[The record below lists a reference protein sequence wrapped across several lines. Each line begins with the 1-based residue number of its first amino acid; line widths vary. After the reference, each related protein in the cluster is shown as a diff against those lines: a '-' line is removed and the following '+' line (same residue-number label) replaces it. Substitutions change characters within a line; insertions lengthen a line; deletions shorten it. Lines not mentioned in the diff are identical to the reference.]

1 MKSILSRLSVAGQ
14 IFSGFG
20 VVVAVAIIS
29 GAVAVFAMI
38 KFEGSYAVF
47 EDMAEDALLAS
58 EINADMAK
66 ALLNT
71 QNYIKSH
78 SEQDLAIARDFIS
91 QVREGGEIAV
101 GEIKKPYRA
110 ERVELIVRQIEVFSA
125 GLDKVSAL
133 YVERDDVVNN
143 KLDVIGPAMRKD
155 LTSIAEGEA
164 QEGDFESAYLA
175 AAMQEKLLLGRFYVK
190 NYLLNN
196 KPSAIERANAELDK
210 ANEISLQLVKSVQN
224 PVRKEILADMLTKID
239 TYRANTL
246 RLAEIITER
255 NAVRDQNLFTN
266 GGAIST
272 AAAEIKDS
280 AVEDE
285 HILSKATKAEIKA
298 AEYQTV
304 IVSVIGIF
312 IAIGFAWF
320 IGRGVSRPIVG
331 MTRAMEKLAEGDLES
346 EIPDRDRKDEIG
358 KMAGAVQVFKDNAVA
373 RIRLEGTAGEERL
386 RQEKRQQKI
395 EGLISSF
402 RSEVASALGQVASAT
417 TEMGATAN
425 SLSSIAEATNQQA
438 SAAGVASENASSN
451 VQTVAAAAE
460 QLAASIGE
468 IDRQVGQTNDIVK
481 RASQQASSSNDQVAA
496 LASAAQKIGAVV
508 GLISDIAE
516 QTNLLALNAT
526 IEAARAGEMGKGFA
540 VVAAEVKSLANQTAK
555 ATEDI
560 SQQISGIQGSTSE
573 AVESIGEIAKIMAEV
588 DEFTAVIA
596 SAVRE
601 QGAATSEISQNV
613 QQAANGTHIV
623 AENISGVTQS
633 SSETSGS
640 AAQVTA
646 ATAELA
652 ELTTRLKDS
661 VDGFLEEVAA
671 A

>member
-20 VVVAVAIIS
+20 VVVAITIIS
-29 GAVAVFAMI
+29 GVLAVLAMVR
-38 KFEGSYAVF
+38 FEGSYAVF
-47 EDMAEDALLAS
+47 EDMASDALLAS

-66 ALLNT
+66 TLVNARK
-71 QNYIKSH
+71 YINSR
-78 SEQDLAIARDFIS
+78 SEEDLAETREFIR
-91 QVREGGEIAV
+91 QVREGAELATE
-101 GEIKKPYRA
+101 EIKKPYRA
-110 ERVELIVRQIEVFSA
+110 ERVALINNNIEKFSVD
-125 GLDKVSAL
+125 LDKIVVL
-133 YVERDDVVNN
+133 YAERDELVNN
-143 KLDVIGPAMRKD
+143 QLDKIGPEISKNLSEIANSAAKD
-155 LTSIAEGEA
+155 
-164 QEGDFESAYLA
+164 GDFETAYVA
-175 AAMQEKLLLGRFYVK
+175 GNMQEKLLLGRLYVK
-190 NYLLNN
+190 NFLLRND
-196 KPSAIERANAELDK
+196 PSDIQRADAELQRANDISADL
-210 ANEISLQLVKSVQN
+210 ANSIEN
-224 PVRKEILADMLTKID
+224 PRRRQILEDTVSKFAD
-239 TYRANTL
+239 YRANTA
-246 RLAEIITER
+246 RLSEVIFER
-255 NAVRDQNLFTN
+255 NDIRNEMFVTYGDS
-266 GGAIST
+266 IST
-272 AAAEIKDS
+272 AAAEIKAS

-285 HILSKATKAEIKA
+285 KILTKATQAEIRS
-298 AEYQTV
+298 AEYQTIIANV
-304 IVSVIGIF
+304 VGVL
-312 IAIGFAWF
+312 IAIGFAWY
-320 IGRGVSRPIVG
+320 IGNSVSRPIVR
-331 MTRAMEKLAEGDLES
+331 MNKAMERLAEGDLES
-346 EIPDRDRKDEIG
+346 EIPERNRKDEIG
-358 KMAGAVQVFKDNAVA
+358 QMAAAVQVFKDNAVA
-373 RIRLEGTAGEERL
+373 RIRLEGTAGEERV

-395 EGLISSF
+395 ESLISGF
-402 RSEVASALGQVASAT
+402 RSEVANSLGQVASAT

-425 SLSSIAEATNQQA
+425 SLASIAESTNQQA

-481 RASQQASSSNDQVAA
+481 RASQRASSSNEQVTA

-573 AVESIGEIAKIMAEV
+573 AVESIGEIANIMAEV

-613 QQAANGTHIV
+613 QQAANGTQIV

-652 ELTTRLKDS
+652 ELTERLKNS

>member
-1 MKSILSRLSVAGQ
+1 MKNILSKLSVAGQ

-20 VVVAVAIIS
+20 VIVAIAIIS
-29 GAVAVFAMI
+29 GAVAVMAMLR
-38 KFEGSYAVF
+38 FEESYAVF
-47 EDMAEDALLAS
+47 ADMADDALLAS

-71 QNYIKSH
+71 RKYINSR
-78 SEQDLAIARDFIS
+78 SEQDLAAAHDFIG
-91 QVREGGEIAV
+91 QVQEGATIAV
-101 GEIKKPYRA
+101 DEIKKPYRA
-110 ERVELIVRQIEVFSA
+110 ERVALIDSQIDVFA
-125 GLDKVSAL
+125 NGLDKIVVL
-133 YVERDDVVNN
+133 YAERDDLVKN
-143 KLDVIGPAMRKD
+143 KLDKIGPDMRKD
-155 LTSIAEGEA
+155 LSKIANTA
-164 QEGDFESAYLA
+164 AADGDFETAYHA
-175 AAMQEKLLLGRFYVK
+175 GDMQEKLLLGRLYVK
-190 NYLLNN
+190 NFLLSNN
-196 KPSAIERANAELDK
+196 PTDIERADAELEK
-210 ANEISLQLVKSVQN
+210 ANAISVELAKSIEN
-224 PVRKEILADMLTKID
+224 PTRKEILSGMVAKFNN
-239 TYRANTL
+239 YRTHAQ
-246 RLAEIITER
+246 RLSEVISER
-255 NAVRDQNLFTN
+255 NAIRDETLVIN
-266 GGAIST
+266 GEAIST
-272 AAAEIKDS
+272 AGAEIKDS

-285 HILSKATKAEIKA
+285 HALTKSTQIEIRN

-304 IVSVIGIF
+304 AVNVIGIL

-320 IGRGVSRPIVG
+320 IGKGVSRPIVS
-331 MTRAMEKLAEGDLES
+331 MTKAMEKLAEGDLES
-346 EIPDRDRKDEIG
+346 EIPERGRKDEIG
-358 KMAGAVQVFKDNAVA
+358 KMAATVQVFKDNAVA
-373 RIRLEGTAGEERL
+373 RVRLEGTAGEDRL
-386 RQEKRQQKI
+386 KQEKRQQKI
-395 EGLISSF
+395 EGLITGF
-402 RSEVASALGQVASAT
+402 RSEVANSLEQVASAT

-425 SLSSIAEATNQQA
+425 SLSSIAESTNQQA
-438 SAAGVASENASSN
+438 TAAGLASEDASSN

-468 IDRQVGQTNDIVK
+468 IDRQVGQTNEIVK
-481 RASQQASSSNDQVAA
+481 RASLRASSSNEQVTA

-573 AVESIGEIAKIMAEV
+573 AVESIGEIAEIMTEV

-613 QQAANGTHIV
+613 QQAANGTHVV

-652 ELTTRLKDS
+652 ELTTRLKNS